1 MPEAHTEALVNP
13 FAVAQAQLDE
23 AARRLELDP
32 SMHAYLREPE
42 RELHVRIP
50 VRRDDGMVEIFSGF
64 RVQYNTAR
72 GPAKG
77 GLRFHPAETV
87 DTVRAL
93 ACWMTWKT
101 AVVDLPLGG
110 GKGGIVCDP
119 KKLSERE
126 LERLSRGYIRAVGR
140 FIGPDTDVPAPD
152 VYTTPQIM
160 AWMMDEY
167 EHSVG
172 RHAPGV
178 ITGKPLGLGGS
189 VGRGDAT
196 ARGAAIVASA
206 AAKHYGVQ
214 LAGGRVAVQGF
225 GNAGAHM
232 SRIAADELGMKVV
245 AVSDSRGAILNPKGL
260 DVARVEEH
268 KRVTGSVVGAPGSE
282 PVDPADLFGLEVELL
297 CPAALE
303 NAVDAEVAARVR
315 APIVA
320 ELANGPTTPDGDR
333 VLFENGVHV
342 LPDILANAGGVT
354 VSYFEWVQ
362 NQSGDMWEEVEVRTR
377 LDRRLT
383 LAFQD
388 VADRAAASEV
398 PLRTAAYLLAVSRVA
413 DAVRGR
419 GWV

>member
-1 MPEAHTEALVNP
+1 MPEAHTEALANP

-32 SMHAYLREPE
+32 AMHAYLREPE

-50 VRRDDGMVEIFSGF
+50 LRRDDGSVEILRGF

-119 KKLSERE
+119 KNLSEWE

-140 FIGPDTDVPAPD
+140 FIGPYSDVPAPD

-167 EHSVG
+167 ERLEG

-196 ARGAAIVASA
+196 ARGAAIVSNA
-206 AAKHYGVQ
+206 AARRYGVQ
-214 LAGGRVAVQGF
+214 LMGGRVAIQGF

-232 SRIAADELGMKVV
+232 ARIAADELGMSVV
-245 AVSDSRGAILNPKGL
+245 AVSDSRGAVMNSQGL
-260 DVARVEEH
+260 DVGRLEEH
-268 KRVTGSVVGAPGSE
+268 KRTTGSVTGMPGSQ
-282 PVDPADLFGLEVELL
+282 PLDPADLFGLDVELL
-297 CPAALE
+297 CPSALE
-303 NAVDAEVAARVR
+303 NAIDGEIAATVR
-315 APIVA
+315 APLVA
-320 ELANGPTTPDGDR
+320 ELANGPTTLEADR
-333 VLFENGVHV
+333 ILYDKGVHV

-383 LAFQD
+383 IAFD
-388 VADRAAASEV
+388 AVADRAAESRV
-398 PLRTAAYLLAVSRVA
+398 PLRTAAYLVAVSRVA